1 MTEANTII
9 VALNKLDQDPRNVRQ
24 TYEDAEILEMA
35 ASIKARNFRLIQN
48 LAVRPG
54 EKRGR
59 FYVTAGGLRRAAFLY
74 LAEQG
79 EVAKTHPVECGLWD
93 GADATEISLAEN
105 VIRRGMNPADELV
118 AFLALHEE
126 GKTAA
131 EIAARFG
138 KTELAVNRTLALAK
152 VAPELLD
159 LYRRGEMSYDEL
171 KAFTVTDDHARQIEV
186 WESLPSYNRQTYY
199 IKNLLTKGKV
209 SGNDKRMTFIG
220 GLDAFEAAGGT
231 VRRTLFSDHDG
242 GGYANDSGLLDQLV
256 LQKLEQAADGVRAE
270 GWAWVEVHS
279 ERQTQMYSM
288 GRVYPE
294 TSPLSAEDQARLDQL
309 AEEHDS
315 LAELIEAGAADDDA
329 EAKLDAINAEIDAV
343 EFAGEAYKPDD
354 LARAGAIVYLDPY
367 GNLEIARG
375 LLRDD
380 AEDED
385 RDESNGAGDS
395 ATTSEETES
404 EDATPEPVEVKHS
417 QSLIDD
423 LTAQKTAALR
433 VELAENPDIALATV
447 VHVLLLQTVYRG
459 ERENSA
465 LQISLTHEDHESLIK
480 SPAASKAAA
489 AFASLKENFES
500 HIPGNPADL
509 WEWCLRQDREHL
521 LTLLAFA
528 AAHSLNAMETKFHGR
543 SKGLAHANEIGKAL
557 DVDMRRWFETTDES
571 YFTHLTRPSI
581 QAAVTEAR
589 GAEKAIGIAAMTKA
603 KAVEAAHKAVIG
615 SGWLPEPLRVAPQ
628 ADNDHKADALPYPVA
643 AE

>member
-1 MTEANTII
+1 MTGTSTTIV

-54 EKRGR
+54 EKKGR

-74 LAEQG
+74 LAEHG
-79 EVAKTHPVECGLWD
+79 EIAKTHPIECGLWD

-105 VIRRGMNPADELV
+105 VIRRGMNPADELA
-118 AFLALHEE
+118 AFLVLRDE
-126 GKTAA
+126 GKSPV

-138 KTELAVNRTLALAK
+138 RTEIAVNRTLALAK

-159 LYRRGEMSYDEL
+159 LYRKGEMSLEEL
-171 KAFTVTDDHARQIEV
+171 KAFTVSDDHARQIEV
-186 WESLPSYNRQTYY
+186 WESLPSYNRQPYY

-209 SGNDKRMTFIG
+209 SGNDKRVTFIG
-220 GLDAFEAAGGT
+220 GLDAFEAAGGA

-242 GGYANDSGLLDQLV
+242 GGYATDSGLLDQLV
-256 LQKLEQAADGVRAE
+256 LQKLEQVADGVRAE

-279 ERQTQMYSM
+279 ERPTEIYSM

-294 TSPLSAEDQARLDQL
+294 TPERSAEDQARLDQL
-309 AEEHDS
+309 SEEYDS

-329 EAKLDAINAEIDAV
+329 ETKLAAISEQIDAT

-367 GNLEIARG
+367 GNLDIARG

-380 AEDED
+380 AEDD
-385 RDESNGAGDS
+385 SDEAG
-395 ATTSEETES
+395 ES
-404 EDATPEPVEVKHS
+404 VTANDEAEGEDAAPEPIVIKHS
-417 QSLIDD
+417 QSLIED

-433 VELAENPDIALATV
+433 VELADNPDIALATV

-459 ERENSA
+459 ERERSA
-465 LQISLTHEDHESLIK
+465 LQITLTHEDHESLIK
-480 SPAASKAAA
+480 SPADCKAAA

-509 WEWCLRQDREHL
+509 WDWCLRQDRDHL

-557 DVDMRRWFETTDES
+557 DVDVRKWFETTDES

-589 GAEKAIGIAAMTKA
+589 GAERAIGIAAMTKA
-603 KAVEAAHKAVIG
+603 KAVEVAHKAVKG
-615 SGWLPEPLRVAPQ
+615 SGWLPEPLRIAPQ
-628 ADNDHKADALPYPVA
+628 AGNDDQADAAPFPVA